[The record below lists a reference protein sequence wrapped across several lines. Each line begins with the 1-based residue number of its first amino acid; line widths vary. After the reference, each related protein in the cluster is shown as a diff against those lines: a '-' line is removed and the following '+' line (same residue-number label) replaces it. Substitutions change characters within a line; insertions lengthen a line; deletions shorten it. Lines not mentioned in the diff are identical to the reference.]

1 MKRPLRSLILATG
14 LMASFQAA
22 HAIEFRSV
30 NQAAILYEMPSATS
44 KRLFIIASGT
54 PVEVVVV
61 VDKWVKVRDA
71 GGTINWIEGSALSSR
86 RTLMVSS
93 DRATVRQ
100 SPDMG
105 APPVF
110 EAARDT
116 ILELRGEPAGGW
128 VQVGHQGGLSGY
140 LRVTDV
146 WGL

>member
-1 MKRPLRSLILATG
+1 MKRPLRSLIVAIG

-30 NQAAILYEMPSATS
+30 GQTAILYEMPSNTS
-44 KRLFIIASGT
+44 KRLFIIAAGT

-61 VDKWVKVRDA
+61 VDQWVKVRDA
-71 GGTINWIEGSALSSR
+71 GGTINWIEGSALSAR

-100 SPDMG
+100 NPDMG

-116 ILELRGEPAGGW
+116 ILELRGEPAAGW
-128 VQVGHQGGLSGY
+128 VQVGHQDGLSGY
-140 LRVTDV
+140 LRVTEV

>member
-1 MKRPLRSLILATG
+1 MNLPLRTLILATG
-14 LMASFQAA
+14 LMASLNAA

-30 NQAAILYEMPSATS
+30 SKASILYETPSETG
-44 KRLFIIASGT
+44 KRLFIIATGT

-71 GGTINWIEGSALSSR
+71 GGTLNWIEGSALSPR
-86 RTLMVSS
+86 RTLLVSA

-100 SPDMG
+100 GPE
-105 APPVF
+105 AAAAPVF

-116 ILELRGEPAGGW
+116 VLELRSEPASGW
-128 VQVGHQGGLSGY
+128 VQVGHQDGLSGY
-140 LRVTDV
+140 VRVTEV

>member
-1 MKRPLRSLILATG
+1 MKAPLRSLILATG
-14 LMASFQAA
+14 LMASLNAA
-22 HAIEFRSV
+22 QAIEFRSV
-30 NQAAILYEMPSATS
+30 SQTAILYEMPSNTS

-71 GGTINWIEGSALSSR
+71 GGSITWIEGSALSSR
-86 RTLMVSS
+86 RTLMVSA
-93 DRATVRQ
+93 DRAIVRQ
-100 SPDMG
+100 NPDLG
-105 APPVF
+105 ANPVF

-116 ILELRGEPAGGW
+116 LLEMRGEPAGGW
-128 VQVGHQGGLSGY
+128 VQVGHQDGLSGY